1 MARALYNKLN
11 KYNLGGLVKR
21 YDHGGEHAADGS
33 PIYGGDT
40 FVKAEDG
47 TGTSI
52 YTTKRN
58 HPLQAGEGEKDANE
72 ATKGA
77 IVSDIKNIQTDEF
90 KDKVKEL
97 FRSEKISRR
106 DYNMLVGGGAQA
118 SPIKTM
124 SLMSN
129 LGLINLEDY
138 SSFNDRVNFFTAG
151 WGDQTRSDFIKGIT
165 SEVLKENSINEQGL
179 QLSEDNFSENMYKG
193 ADPSKGFKGSLT
205 NKDGELEYKDR
216 PGLGG
221 KQTFGRHV
229 ESNRVYLNP
238 SASYTY
244 TEGVKDE
251 EVIEDEQTVVEDD
264 QIQDEQTVV
273 EEKVDV
279 DEIPVKDPVKPPT
292 VVKKD
297 IVPVEEKVVEE
308 DEGEV
313 VEVIDT
319 KPDFGP
325 PIDYRTDI
333 YTDHTGGMNTLAT
346 GPYSQ
351 TESAIDKQFNNPF
364 GGLKVLKEG
373 EELKTGGKL
382 TGNKL
387 YKRGGLAMLAK
398 RGMKYNQGGRP
409 SGRRMTNQEL
419 GRLLSKYNVR

>member
-58 HPLQAGEGEKDANE
+58 HPLQAGEGEKEANE

-90 KDKVKEL
+90 KNKVKEL
-97 FRSEKISRR
+97 FKSKKISRR
-106 DYNMLVGGGAQA
+106 DYDMLVGDGAQG
-118 SPIKTM
+118 SPLKTM

-165 SEVLKENSINEQGL
+165 SEVLNENSINRQGL

-205 NKDGELEYKDR
+205 NKDGELEHKKR

-221 KQTFGRHV
+221 KQTFGRQV
-229 ESNRVYLNP
+229 ES
-238 SASYTY
+238 
-244 TEGVKDE
+244 
-251 EVIEDEQTVVEDD
+251 
-264 QIQDEQTVV
+264 
-273 EEKVDV
+273 
-279 DEIPVKDPVKPPT
+279 
-292 VVKKD
+292 
-297 IVPVEEKVVEE
+297 
-308 DEGEV
+308 
-313 VEVIDT
+313 
-319 KPDFGP
+319 
-325 PIDYRTDI
+325 
-333 YTDHTGGMNTLAT
+333 
-346 GPYSQ
+346 
-351 TESAIDKQFNNPF
+351 
-364 GGLKVLKEG
+364 
-373 EELKTGGKL
+373 
-382 TGNKL
+382 
-387 YKRGGLAMLAK
+387 
-398 RGMKYNQGGRP
+398 
-409 SGRRMTNQEL
+409 
-419 GRLLSKYNVR
+419 